1 MDANQRECLD
11 EHLICVYLCPFA
23 VENSTSRFVFFNKDF
38 VRIAVLS
45 KVGFQSPTKFHEEP
59 FWFFTDFSGNLIA
72 FSACKSSL
80 VRCWRG
86 IAAGR
91 GYAVFRLKLGT
102 TNTRAEVCSTA
113 FKRNLPKWKP

>member
-38 VRIAVLS
+38 VRISVLS

-59 FWFFTDFSGNLIA
+59 NYKEIYWFRI
-72 FSACKSSL
+72 
-80 VRCWRG
+80 
-86 IAAGR
+86 
-91 GYAVFRLKLGT
+91 
-102 TNTRAEVCSTA
+102 
-113 FKRNLPKWKP
+113 P

>member
-38 VRIAVLS
+38 VRISVLS

-59 FWFFTDFSGNLIA
+59 KN
-72 FSACKSSL
+72 
-80 VRCWRG
+80 
-86 IAAGR
+86 
-91 GYAVFRLKLGT
+91 KL
-102 TNTRAEVCSTA
+102 
-113 FKRNLPKWKP
+113 